1 MAKFYTKKN
10 IFDKKFL
17 SKIDVTFNDWC
28 RNDSVKIQ
36 HEFLVKKH
44 FKTLSPTP
52 RFSVLYIS
60 FGVTQTRKQLILRHV
75 KKLFCDHVNFSYTVT
90 SKFIFYF

>member
-28 RNDSVKIQ
+28 RNNSVKIQ
-36 HEFLVKKH
+36 HEFLVKNTNPPI
-44 FKTLSPTP
+44 FDSI
-52 RFSVLYIS
+52 YI
-60 FGVTQTRKQLILRHV
+60 FW
-75 KKLFCDHVNFSYTVT
+75 CYADA
-90 SKFIFYF
+90 